1 MEGSV
6 DIRTTRPN
14 YILQDFSG
22 TPHLTIFGAPKYAYW
37 WFNTK
42 KCFRGRQFLCPH
54 PSGSDRR
61 RRDWSD
67 RLRRL
72 TAVPF
77 FVHSSALLICLFWL
91 MYFCLLKGRRDGWL
105 LLKKLATHGYKIWS
119 HKAAVFC
126 QLQPS
131 SRKRRVISWKRP
143 KSVYL
148 LTWAGWIQ
156 NGDRIFVK
164 AGPMLHILRFLVYQN
179 TELFST
185 YLLLRPSV
193 IGVTAQISS
202 MIWWFRRWKPYIFW
216 MHII

>member
-1 MEGSV
+1 MYLIITFDWRVLLTKEQRV
-6 DIRTTRPN
+6 WTTFCK
-14 YILQDFSG
+14 IFSG
-22 TPHLTIFGAPKYAYW
+22 TPHLTVFGAPKYAYS

-77 FVHSSALLICLFWL
+77 FVHSSTLLICFFGL
-91 MYFCLLKGRRDGWL
+91 MYFRLLKGRRDGWL

-164 AGPMLHILRFLVYQN
+164 AGPMFCGFWSTRIQNYFPLSSSVHHRRDSSTFLDDLMV
-179 TELFST
+179 
-185 YLLLRPSV
+185 
-193 IGVTAQISS
+193 
-202 MIWWFRRWKPYIFW
+202 
-216 MHII
+216 